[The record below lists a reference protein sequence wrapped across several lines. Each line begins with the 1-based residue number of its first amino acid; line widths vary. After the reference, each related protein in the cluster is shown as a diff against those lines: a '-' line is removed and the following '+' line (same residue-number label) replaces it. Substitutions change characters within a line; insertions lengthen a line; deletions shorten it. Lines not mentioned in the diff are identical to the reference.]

1 MDTSTPAL
9 PNPKIEENNLNVGDA
24 MEVNR
29 VILSLSL
36 GYSDCV
42 SAASGVFKWRSRQFQ
57 EHHFKQQQQQVVQ
70 NNNS

>member
-42 SAASGVFKWRSRQFQ
+42 SAASGVFK
-57 EHHFKQQQQQVVQ
+57 
-70 NNNS
+70 